1 MELIRL
7 YNQNDMAKIEIL
19 TKEDLNEFKA
29 ELIQEFKV
37 VIEAEAQNVQWLKSA
52 EVSSILGISPGTLKN
67 LRDSR
72 SIPFSKLG
80 GTLYYNMNDINQI
93 LLANT
98 ISCDDES

>member
-1 MELIRL
+1 
-7 YNQNDMAKIEIL
+7 MAKIEIL

-52 EVSSILGISPGTLKN
+52 EVASILGISTGTLKN

-72 SIPFSKLG
+72 RIAFTKLG
-80 GTLYYNMNDINQI
+80 GTLLYCMSDINQV
-93 LLANT
+93 LQANK
-98 ISCDDES
+98 IHCDDED

>member
-1 MELIRL
+1 
-7 YNQNDMAKIEIL
+7 MAKIEIL
-19 TKEDLNEFKA
+19 TKDDLNEFKA

-37 VIEAEAQNVQWLKSA
+37 VIEAEAQNVQWLKSSETA
-52 EVSSILGISPGTLKN
+52 SILGISPGTLKN

-98 ISCDDES
+98 ITCDDES